1 MNNQSE
7 GFVSANW
14 RLLATEPLAYDG
26 ATNMAIDEAILLAIA
41 AGQSPPTLRF
51 YTWEPPCVS
60 IGYAQSMELVVN
72 FDACRRD
79 GVTWVRRPTG
89 GRAILHT
96 DELTYSLTAPASE
109 KRVLGGVV
117 ASYRRLSEGLLAGLR
132 LLGLE
137 DVQAKVMKEGNTGR
151 SARDSRQD
159 LSSACFDIPSHY
171 EITSCGKKL
180 VGSAQVRRQN
190 VVLQHGAIPLAG
202 DVTRLVSYLRLSDE
216 ERTVLRAKLER
227 RAITLK
233 EAMGRTVPAKEAIK
247 ALTQGFA
254 GALNLRLE
262 RGTLTPQ
269 EWATAQQLREEKYT
283 DAGWNLRK

>member
-1 MNNQSE
+1 VNNQSVE
-7 GFVSANW
+7 LAAAHW

-51 YTWEPPCVS
+51 YTWQPPCVS
-60 IGYAQSMELVVN
+60 IGYAQSMEQVVD

-117 ASYRRLSEGLLAGLR
+117 ASYRRLSGGLLAGLR

-137 DVQAKVMKEGNTGR
+137 DVQAEAMKKENTGH
-151 SARDSRQD
+151 SAIDSHQD
-159 LSSACFDIPSHY
+159 LSAACFDIPSHY
-171 EITSCGKKL
+171 EITSHGKKL

-202 DVTRLVSYLRLSDE
+202 DVTRLVSYLHLSDE
-216 ERTVLRAKLER
+216 ESTMLRAKLER

-233 EAMGRTVPAKEAIK
+233 EALGRTVPAKEAIK

-254 GALNLRLE
+254 GDLNLYLE
-262 RGTLTPQ
+262 RGPLTRQ
-269 EWATAQQLREEKYT
+269 EWAIAKQLREEKYA